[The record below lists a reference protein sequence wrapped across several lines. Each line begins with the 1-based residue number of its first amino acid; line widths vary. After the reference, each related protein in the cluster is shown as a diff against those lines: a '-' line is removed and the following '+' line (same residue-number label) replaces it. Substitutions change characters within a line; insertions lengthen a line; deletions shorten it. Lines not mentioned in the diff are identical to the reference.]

1 MTRSRIKSMQFDG
14 DIIITDPCYITE
26 DDDWEKSDYGSHMD
40 GIGLHKCITNETI
53 YGDWGCTTYEVG
65 TDKTLGKFC
74 ADAGM
79 VGVFDLAEVL
89 EYNPKFDYHITK
101 PWTTTLIKNFQGEV
115 YIEETRTK
123 DDTYIRIIGE
133 GIDKTT
139 GYRLHFF
146 TEQTEL

>member
-40 GIGLHKCITNETI
+40 DIGLHKCITNETI
-53 YGDWGCTTYEVG
+53 YG
-65 TDKTLGKFC
+65 
-74 ADAGM
+74 DAGM

-123 DDTYIRIIGE
+123 DDAYIRIIGE